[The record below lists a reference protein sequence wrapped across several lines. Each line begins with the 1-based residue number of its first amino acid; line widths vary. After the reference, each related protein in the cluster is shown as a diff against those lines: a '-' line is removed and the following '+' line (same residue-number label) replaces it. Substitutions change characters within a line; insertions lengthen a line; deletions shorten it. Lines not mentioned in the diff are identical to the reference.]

1 VSRRLRARLIW
12 GQTPAGK
19 EQFAALAPA
28 AKTKAVPEPA
38 GGEPVDFDM
47 PMAPRERAV
56 ALLHVGS
63 EIEHALMVQYL
74 YGAYS
79 LNEHQSTPERQQLVK
94 KWRGKV
100 AEIARE
106 EMGHLASVQNIL
118 TLIGG
123 PLCFERE
130 DFPII
135 DPELWPFPFELE
147 PLTKDSLAKYVLAE
161 APSDE
166 VLEKFHL
173 KSEVDEIRRRLHCEN
188 SLTVNR
194 VGLIYGKILQL
205 FQAGP
210 MVEGP
215 QVPGA
220 PKPFPFVP
228 TVDIQ
233 ADSLRYQVSHSA
245 WGLGYTEILIRTAHD
260 RDSALAALTA
270 VSEQGEGPISPDEQ
284 IGPNLPP
291 LEERLKRS
299 HFYRFLEV
307 YREFP
312 EESAWRPSHRCA
324 TNPTTNATTNPTT
337 ERSSDE
343 PTVRRTVLE
352 GSAVP
357 WAQLANLRYRMLLM
371 YLEHSFQVES
381 PMAQPARSPRA
392 ALITWSF
399 GEMYNLRS
407 LSEILMTLPSSEGS
421 DLRAGPPF
429 EMPYSLSL
437 ATREVDRWRGHRDL
451 LLASLQLVNEMMP
464 KNPEYQRYLTALR
477 TADTTA
483 LAQVEALIG
492 A

>member
-1 VSRRLRARLIW
+1 VSRRIRARLVW
-12 GQTPAGK
+12 GQTPAKRGYV
-19 EQFAALAPA
+19 AAFSPA
-28 AKTKAVPEPA
+28 ATTKEAPEPA
-38 GGEPVDFDM
+38 VSGPSVGFEM
-47 PMAPRERAV
+47 PLAPRERAV
-56 ALLHVGS
+56 ALLHVGA

-94 KWRGKV
+94 RWRGKI
-100 AEIARE
+100 AEVARE

-123 PLCFERE
+123 PLCFERD

-173 KSEVDEIRRRLHCEN
+173 KGEVDAIRRRLHCDS
-188 SLTVNR
+188 SLSVNR
-194 VGLIYGKILQL
+194 VGLIYGDILQL

-233 ADSLRYQVSHSA
+233 ADSVRYQVSHSA
-245 WGLGYTEILIRTAHD
+245 WGLGYPEILIRTAHD
-260 RDSALAALTA
+260 RSTALAALTA
-270 VSEQGEGPISPDEQ
+270 VSEQGEGPISPDES
-284 IGPNLPP
+284 IDPNTPT
-291 LEERLKRS
+291 LEERLKAS

-312 EESAWRPSHRCA
+312 EESAWRPSYGCA
-324 TNPTTNATTNPTT
+324 TNPTTKS
-337 ERSSDE
+337 SSDQSGGHQ
-343 PTVRRTVLE
+343 TVLE
-352 GSAVP
+352 GDSVP
-357 WAQLANLRYRMLLM
+357 WALLANLRYRMLLM
-371 YLEHSFQVES
+371 YLEHSFQVET
-381 PMAQPARSPRA
+381 PTAHPARSPRA

-407 LSEILMTLPSSEGS
+407 LSEILMTMPSSEGS
-421 DLRAGPPF
+421 DTLAGPPF

-437 ATREVDRWRGHRDL
+437 ATREVNRWRGHRDL
-451 LLASLQLVNEMMP
+451 LLASLQLVGEMLP
-464 KNPEYQRYLTALR
+464 KNPEHHRYLTALR